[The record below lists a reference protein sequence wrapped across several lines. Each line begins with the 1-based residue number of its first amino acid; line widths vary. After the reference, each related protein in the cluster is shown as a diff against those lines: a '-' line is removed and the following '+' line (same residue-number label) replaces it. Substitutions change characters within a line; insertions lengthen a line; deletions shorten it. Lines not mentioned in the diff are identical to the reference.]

1 MKTPTSTPRDEGKGI
16 LNPLQSDLG
25 TRKVG
30 RIARSSLCIN
40 RNTMLVAGT
49 AVLLLF
55 MSLVPEHAA
64 ASTGT
69 GGSLPYESWLTN
81 LQNSVTGPVAFA
93 LSIVGI
99 VVAGGVLIFGGD
111 LNGFFRT
118 LIFIVLVMAFLV
130 GAQNI
135 MSSFFGR
142 GAEIGSPGGTAPI
155 PASTAA
161 PHAGRGA

>member
-1 MKTPTSTPRDEGKGI
+1 MKSLISKVGTERNGFR
-16 LNPLQSDLG
+16 NPIHSALG
-25 TRKVG
+25 TLKSRRG
-30 RIARSSLCIN
+30 TRSYPRFDNAALV
-40 RNTMLVAGT
+40 VAGT

-55 MSLVPEHAA
+55 VLLLPEQAA

-135 MSSFFGR
+135 MSTFFGR
-142 GAEIGSPGGTAPI
+142 GAEIAGPGGTAATPK
-155 PASTAA
+155 TVAA
-161 PHAGRGA
+161 PFGRGA